1 MSKEAAG
8 RLKISVF
15 KNVIFHLTFHSLRI
29 YFRHIPIIA
38 GKAWIWQRVAAPQVR
53 RELSIKAKASFGAVF
68 HGAFPDLIHSHLFFF
83 GIWEPVLSAYLADLL
98 RPGDTVI
105 DIGANVG
112 AHTLFAAHLVG
123 SAGHVHAIEAS
134 PHIFAKLQE
143 NIRLNGMTNVRLY
156 NVAVTDVAGS
166 ALVYLHS
173 DYNLG
178 ATTIVPEELVT
189 REAKPEA
196 VVTALPLQEI
206 VPLEAIKAAKVIKID
221 VEGAE
226 WLVAKG
232 MASILPELSEQV
244 IIIAEVSP
252 IGLKAF
258 DVSPAVFFK
267 LFTDAGFKAY
277 QFDSEPIPETSR
289 FYRRVVIPYLPPTQ
303 HLDRDIVFR
312 RS

>member
-1 MSKEAAG
+1 M
-8 RLKISVF
+8 
-15 KNVIFHLTFHSLRI
+15 
-29 YFRHIPIIA
+29 
-38 GKAWIWQRVAAPQVR
+38 
-53 RELSIKAKASFGAVF
+53 
-68 HGAFPDLIHSHLFFF
+68 
-83 GIWEPVLSAYLADLL
+83 
-98 RPGDTVI
+98 
-105 DIGANVG
+105 
-112 AHTLFAAHLVG
+112 
-123 SAGHVHAIEAS
+123 
-134 PHIFAKLQE
+134 
-143 NIRLNGMTNVRLY
+143 
-156 NVAVTDVAGS
+156 AGS

-189 REAKPEA
+189 RETKPEV

-206 VPLEAIKAAKVIKID
+206 VPLEVIKAAKVIKID

-244 IIIAEVSP
+244 IIIVEVSP
-252 IGLKAF
+252 IGLQAF
-258 DVSPAVFFK
+258 DVSPAVFLK

-277 QFDSEPIPETSR
+277 QFAGEPIPDTPQ
-289 FYRRVVIPYLPPTQ
+289 FYRRAVIPYLPPTQ